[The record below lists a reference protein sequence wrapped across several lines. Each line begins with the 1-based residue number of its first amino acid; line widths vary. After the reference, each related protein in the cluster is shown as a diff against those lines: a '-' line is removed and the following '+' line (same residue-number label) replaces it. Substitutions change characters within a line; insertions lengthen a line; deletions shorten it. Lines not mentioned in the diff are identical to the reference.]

1 MARPRK
7 IYEDVEGDLQMEEEP
22 KVKQLI
28 RYLSNITQADQQTAI
43 QDVDKQLSEY
53 IDKGYKLF
61 NTHFLGRTNE
71 GTYMVLY
78 ILTKE

>member
-7 IYEDVEGDLQMEEEP
+7 IFENVEGEAVMETEP

-28 RYLSNITQADQQTAI
+28 RFLANVTQADQQTAI

-53 IDKGYKLF
+53 IDNGYKLF
-61 NTHFLGRTNE
+61 NTHFLGRTTE